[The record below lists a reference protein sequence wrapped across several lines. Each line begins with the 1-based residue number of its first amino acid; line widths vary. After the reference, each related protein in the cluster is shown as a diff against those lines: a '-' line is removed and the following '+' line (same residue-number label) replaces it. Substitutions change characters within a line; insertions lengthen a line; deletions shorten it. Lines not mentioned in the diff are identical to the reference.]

1 MSGHSK
7 WSTIKHQKGAA
18 DAKRGVIFTKISRDI
33 TLAVRDGGGDP
44 DMNFRLRLMLDKAKS
59 NNMPQES
66 ISRAVKRGTGEGGD
80 GDEKLEEIVY
90 EGYGPGG
97 GAILIQAVTTNR
109 NRTAADVRST
119 FARGGGNLG
128 ESGCV
133 AWNFETRGVIALEIS
148 DESRAEE
155 LGLMAI
161 DAGADDISIE
171 DGVLEILTAPEVLLA
186 VQKALQE
193 EGISPDSSEIS
204 MIPKTT
210 VTLEEA
216 AAEQT
221 LKLLDNLEDLDDV
234 QKAYTSA
241 DFTKIAAGRPLRRAA
256 AILVKAA
263 AWPGILRPGE
273 SLRWRLRMNP
283 ELKNLVS
290 WPSTPGRT
298 TSALKTVCWRY

>member
-18 DAKRGVIFTKISRDI
+18 DAKRGVLFTKISRDI
-33 TLAVRDGGGDP
+33 TLAARDGGGDP

-59 NNMPQES
+59 ANMPHDS
-66 ISRAVKRGTGEGGD
+66 ISRALKRGTGEGGE
-80 GDEKLEEIVY
+80 GVEQLEEMLY

-97 GAILIQAVTTNR
+97 GAIMVQAVTTNR

-119 FARGGGNLG
+119 FAKGGGNLG

-148 DESRAEE
+148 DEERAEE

-171 DGVLEILTAPEVLLA
+171 DGVLEILTAPEVLLK
-186 VQKALQE
+186 VQAALNE
-193 EGISPDSSEIS
+193 EGVSLDSSEIS

-210 VTLEEA
+210 VILEDK

-221 LKLLDNLEDLDDV
+221 LKLLDSLEDLDDV

-241 DFTKIAAGRPLRRAA
+241 DFP
-256 AILVKAA
+256 
-263 AWPGILRPGE
+263 
-273 SLRWRLRMNP
+273 P
-283 ELKNLVS
+283 EVLE
-290 WPSTPGRT
+290 RYR
-298 TSALKTVCWRY
+298 SAN